1 MTSTRSVRGTQAM
14 AVDFERSGTSVPAAQ
29 DRLLVDRLY
38 GAWQRAEKRAREAAP
53 GSMEAAERSVGVDQL
68 WEAYEE
74 ALAKAVGRGS
84 LRRTN

>member
-1 MTSTRSVRGTQAM
+1 M
-14 AVDFERSGTSVPAAQ
+14 AVDFERSGKSAPADE
-29 DRLLVDRLY
+29 DRLLVERLY
-38 GAWQRAEKRAREAAP
+38 AAWQRAEKRAREAAP
-53 GSMEAAERSVGVDQL
+53 GSLEAAERAVGVDQL